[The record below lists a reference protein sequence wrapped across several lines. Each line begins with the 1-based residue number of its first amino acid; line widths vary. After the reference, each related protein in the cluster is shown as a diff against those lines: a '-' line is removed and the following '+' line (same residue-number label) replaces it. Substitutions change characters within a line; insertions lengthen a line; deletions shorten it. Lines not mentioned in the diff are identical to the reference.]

1 MLFPVGCHKIPGFR
15 PGAKGEKA
23 QVFGGFVFLN
33 AEAAGK
39 GNAILPGHQGQG
51 SINAAEFYD
60 LWGNILA
67 FQKPDCQLPQARLL
81 LQKKKTV
88 VFQVFQ
94 VDPGVCSPRLFLG
107 QQFIVAIFGRTQ
119 NDFFLGD
126 ALTAKPILSRPFGF
140 GHGKKCQIQG
150 TCLKL
155 LLQQQPVARDLR
167 IISSAL
173 KMISDMERIGDQ
185 AADIA
190 EIVKYMADREIPNA
204 QHLKNMSEFAMG
216 MLSSSINAF
225 VEQNADKARKV
236 ILDDDVVDSYF
247 ERVKADLIE
256 SLTQSEADKEA
267 GQFLLD
273 ILMIA
278 KYIERV
284 GDHAT
289 NIAEWVVYG
298 LTGAHPEETN

>member
-1 MLFPVGCHKIPGFR
+1 MRNRFDRQLEKLNTELINM
-15 PGAKGEKA
+15 GALCEDAMTCAVRAIFDKDEALIEKA
-23 QVFGGFVFLN
+23 EERERQ
-33 AEAAGK
+33 
-39 GNAILPGHQGQG
+39 I
-51 SINAAEFYD
+51 D
-60 LWGNILA
+60 
-67 FQKPDCQLPQARLL
+67 QLERDIENL
-81 LQKKKTV
+81 
-88 VFQVFQ
+88 
-94 VDPGVCSPRLFLG
+94 CMR
-107 QQFIVAIFGRTQ
+107 
-119 NDFFLGD
+119 
-126 ALTAKPILSRPFGF
+126 
-140 GHGKKCQIQG
+140 
-150 TCLKL
+150 L

-190 EIVKYMADREIPNA
+190 EIVKYMAEREIPNA
-204 QHLKNMSEFAMG
+204 QHLKNMSEFAKG
-216 MLSSSINAF
+216 MLRSSINAF
-225 VEQNADKARKV
+225 VEQNAEKARKV

-256 SLTQSEADKEA
+256 SLTQSEADKED

>member
-1 MLFPVGCHKIPGFR
+1 MRNRFDQQLEKLNTELINM
-15 PGAKGEKA
+15 GALCEDAMTCAVRAIFDKDEALIEKA
-23 QVFGGFVFLN
+23 EERERQ
-33 AEAAGK
+33 
-39 GNAILPGHQGQG
+39 I
-51 SINAAEFYD
+51 D
-60 LWGNILA
+60 
-67 FQKPDCQLPQARLL
+67 QLERDIENL
-81 LQKKKTV
+81 
-88 VFQVFQ
+88 
-94 VDPGVCSPRLFLG
+94 CMR
-107 QQFIVAIFGRTQ
+107 
-119 NDFFLGD
+119 
-126 ALTAKPILSRPFGF
+126 
-140 GHGKKCQIQG
+140 
-150 TCLKL
+150 L

-190 EIVKYMADREIPNA
+190 EIVKYMAEREIPNA
-204 QHLKNMSEFAMG
+204 QHLKNMSEFAKG
-216 MLSSSINAF
+216 MLRSSINAF
-225 VEQNADKARKV
+225 VEQNAEKARKV

-256 SLTQSEADKEA
+256 SLTQSEADKED

>member
-1 MLFPVGCHKIPGFR
+1 MR
-15 PGAKGEKA
+15 
-23 QVFGGFVFLN
+23 
-33 AEAAGK
+33 
-39 GNAILPGHQGQG
+39 
-51 SINAAEFYD
+51 
-60 LWGNILA
+60 
-67 FQKPDCQLPQARLL
+67 
-81 LQKKKTV
+81 
-88 VFQVFQ
+88 
-94 VDPGVCSPRLFLG
+94 
-107 QQFIVAIFGRTQ
+107 
-119 NDFFLGD
+119 
-126 ALTAKPILSRPFGF
+126 
-140 GHGKKCQIQG
+140 
-150 TCLKL
+150 L

-190 EIVKYMADREIPNA
+190 EIVKYMAEREIPNA

-256 SLTQSEADKEA
+256 SLSQGEADKEA

>member
-1 MLFPVGCHKIPGFR
+1 MRNRFDQQLEKLNTELINM
-15 PGAKGEKA
+15 GALCEDAMTCAVRAIFDKDEALIEKA
-23 QVFGGFVFLN
+23 
-33 AEAAGK
+33 E
-39 GNAILPGHQGQG
+39 
-51 SINAAEFYD
+51 E
-60 LWGNILA
+60 
-67 FQKPDCQLPQARLL
+67 RE
-81 LQKKKTV
+81 
-88 VFQVFQ
+88 
-94 VDPGVCSPRLFLG
+94 R
-107 QQFIVAIFGRTQ
+107 
-119 NDFFLGD
+119 
-126 ALTAKPILSRPFGF
+126 
-140 GHGKKCQIQG
+140 QIDQMERDIE
-150 TCLKL
+150 TLCMRL

-204 QHLKNMSEFAMG
+204 QHLKNMSAFAMG

-225 VEQNADKARKV
+225 VEQNADKSCKV

-247 ERVKADLIE
+247 DRVKADLIE
-256 SLTQSEADKEA
+256 SLTQGESDVSD

>member
-1 MLFPVGCHKIPGFR
+1 MRNRFDQQLEKLNTELINM
-15 PGAKGEKA
+15 GALCEDAMTCAVRAIFDKDEALIEKA
-23 QVFGGFVFLN
+23 EERERQIDQVERDIETL
-33 AEAAGK
+33 
-39 GNAILPGHQGQG
+39 
-51 SINAAEFYD
+51 
-60 LWGNILA
+60 
-67 FQKPDCQLPQARLL
+67 CMR
-81 LQKKKTV
+81 
-88 VFQVFQ
+88 
-94 VDPGVCSPRLFLG
+94 
-107 QQFIVAIFGRTQ
+107 
-119 NDFFLGD
+119 
-126 ALTAKPILSRPFGF
+126 
-140 GHGKKCQIQG
+140 
-150 TCLKL
+150 L

-204 QHLKNMSEFAMG
+204 QHLKNMSAFAMG

-225 VEQNADKARKV
+225 VEQNADKACKV

-247 ERVKADLIE
+247 DRVKADLIE
-256 SLTQSEADKEA
+256 SLTQGESDVSD

>member
-1 MLFPVGCHKIPGFR
+1 MRNRFDQQLEKLNTELINM
-15 PGAKGEKA
+15 GALCEDAMTCAVRAIFDKDEALIEKA
-23 QVFGGFVFLN
+23 
-33 AEAAGK
+33 E
-39 GNAILPGHQGQG
+39 
-51 SINAAEFYD
+51 E
-60 LWGNILA
+60 
-67 FQKPDCQLPQARLL
+67 RE
-81 LQKKKTV
+81 
-88 VFQVFQ
+88 
-94 VDPGVCSPRLFLG
+94 R
-107 QQFIVAIFGRTQ
+107 
-119 NDFFLGD
+119 
-126 ALTAKPILSRPFGF
+126 
-140 GHGKKCQIQG
+140 QIDQMERDVENL
-150 TCLKL
+150 CMRL

-173 KMISDMERIGDQ
+173 KMISDME
-185 AADIA
+185 
-190 EIVKYMADREIPNA
+190 
-204 QHLKNMSEFAMG
+204 HLKNMSEFAMG

-256 SLTQSEADKEA
+256 SLSQCEADKEA

-289 NIAEWVVYG
+289 NIAEWVMYG